1 MNKNLITGFVA
12 GNVLTL
18 AALFTA
24 GAIYKKRMIDPVEQK
39 WEFAQESRKKANR
52 KRVTH

>member
-12 GNVLTL
+12 GNIVTL

-24 GAIYKKRMIDPVEQK
+24 GAIYKNVLLTRLNTNGSLHKKVV
-39 WEFAQESRKKANR
+39 KANR
-52 KRVTH
+52 KRIAH

>member
-12 GNVLTL
+12 GNIVTL

-24 GAIYKKRMIDPVEQK
+24 GVIYKKRVVDPIEHK

-52 KRVTH
+52 KRIAH

>member
-12 GNVLTL
+12 GNIVTL

-24 GAIYKKRMIDPVEQK
+24 NVLLI
-39 WEFAQESRKKANR
+39 N
-52 KRVTH
+52 

>member
-12 GNVLTL
+12 GNIVTL

-24 GAIYKKRMIDPVEQK
+24 GAIYKKRVVDPIEHK
-39 WEFAQESRKKANR
+39 WEFAQESRKKANLSLI
-52 KRVTH
+52 HI